1 SATPRS
7 TRATCCGASSAASAR
22 RRVPPAPW
30 CWATSSSWP
39 TTVTRISCTARTT
52 CWWAATAAGGSAA
65 RRPRRARKSN
75 SASKLST
82 GQSWKASTTD
92 MITFLILAAVMV
104 IGAVGV
110 ITLRQPIHAAL
121 ALVGTLLAL
130 AVTYITL
137 EAHFLGAIQVIV
149 YAGAI
154 MVLFL
159 FVIMLLNVD
168 AERPGPRWP
177 WLRPVAFGV
186 GLLGAAALAVVIFTD
201 GAPLPAAAVISDVLQ
216 GGSAERIG
224 TVLFSDYLLAFQD

>member
-1 SATPRS
+1 
-7 TRATCCGASSAASAR
+7 
-22 RRVPPAPW
+22 
-30 CWATSSSWP
+30 
-39 TTVTRISCTARTT
+39 
-52 CWWAATAAGGSAA
+52 
-65 RRPRRARKSN
+65 
-75 SASKLST
+75 
-82 GQSWKASTTD
+82 

-224 TVLFSDYLLAFQD
+224 TVLFSDYLLAFHLVGVLLLTGIIGAVSVVQRAAPETRPVPRSGQRTDLRPALRSDARPDTRSDVLVDAGPRGSR